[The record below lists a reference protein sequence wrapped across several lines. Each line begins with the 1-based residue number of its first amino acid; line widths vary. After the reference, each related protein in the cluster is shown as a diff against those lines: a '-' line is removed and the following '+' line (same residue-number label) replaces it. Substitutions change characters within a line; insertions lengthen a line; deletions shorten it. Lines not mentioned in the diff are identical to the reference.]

1 MAKLIFLKGTQAQYD
16 AMQTKDVNT
25 FYFIDETNLYLG
37 EIKLSNAADL
47 AAAIEDIAANAADI
61 EQLQKDLATLVG
73 GGEGT
78 SIQDMID
85 TAIAEATQNL
95 QDQITTNKEDI
106 DDLKVDAINHDG
118 RIEDLEE
125 KMTVLN
131 GDAATEGSVAKEVQ
145 DAINAFAQ
153 NATDN
158 GTIDT
163 FKELVD
169 YVAEHGGDAAEM
181 ASAIETLE
189 TKVGEKSVAA
199 QIQEA
204 IAGENLAQYAT
215 KEALEATNTNVGE
228 NAEAIANLQGLVGD
242 QKVADLIATAKSE
255 ANTYADEAAASAL
268 ADAKAYADNIQFELN
283 WQEI

>member
-16 AMQTKDVNT
+16 AMQVKDVNT

-37 EIKLSNAADL
+37 EIKLSNAAEI
-47 AAAIEDIAANAADI
+47 ATAIEDIAANTADI
-61 EQLQKDLATLVG
+61 EQLQRDLATLVG
-73 GGEGT
+73 GGEGG
-78 SIQDMID
+78 SIQEMID
-85 TAIAEATQNL
+85 NAIEEATRDLQTAIDANTSSIAGLDMVDQAHQQRLENL
-95 QDQITTNKEDI
+95 ETAVETLTGDE
-106 DDLKVDAINHDG
+106 
-118 RIEDLEE
+118 
-125 KMTVLN
+125 TV
-131 GDAATEGSVAKEVQ
+131 EGSVAKEVK
-145 DAINAFAQ
+145 DAINEFAQ

-181 ASAIETLE
+181 ASAIEALE
-189 TKVGEKSVAA
+189 TKVGEKSVAT

-215 KEALEATNTNVGE
+215 KEELEATDTNVTA
-228 NAEAIANLQGLVGD
+228 NTDAIANLQELIGD
-242 QKVADLIATAKSE
+242 QKVADLIATAKTE
-255 ANTYADEAAASAL
+255 ANAYADEVAANAL
-268 ADAKAYADNIQFELN
+268 AEAKAYADSVQFELN

>member
-1 MAKLIFLKGTQAQYD
+1 MIFLKGTQAQYD

-85 TAIAEATQNL
+85 SAIEEATQNL
-95 QDQITTNKEDI
+95 QDQITTNKDDI
-106 DDLKVDAINHDG
+106 DDLKTDAINHGG

-131 GDAATEGSVAKEVQ
+131 GDETTEGSVAKEVQ

-268 ADAKAYADNIQFELN
+268 ADAKAYADSIQFELN